1 MVMCSSLSVCAR
13 RVPTS
18 IQLAAAYSTD
28 FTISS
33 ITFFASPKTIMVL
46 SM

>member
-1 MVMCSSLSVCAR
+1 MRAHMGADY
-13 RVPTS
+13 
-18 IQLAAAYSTD
+18 AALI
-28 FTISS
+28 ISS